1 MNISNTDISPIKIL
15 SILYVLLMSNI
26 LFTKINKH
34 LIEYLQSNVLA
45 KHILGFITIIVLITL
60 VYKNVDYRELLF
72 YSIITY
78 ILFVLSTKSTYQIN
92 IIILGLLFILYIYN
106 YFTDDKIK
114 NFNLSQINVVDKNN
128 LISKLKIKKNH
139 GLILFAGAVIIGSLL
154 YDSKKYEQYK
164 NNYSLLVFVS

>member
-34 LIEYLQSNVLA
+34 LIEYIQSNVLA

-60 VYKNVDYRELLF
+60 VYKNIDYRELLF

-78 ILFVLSTKSTYQIN
+78 ILFILSTKCIYQVN

-106 YFTDDKIK
+106 YFTNDKIK
-114 NFNLSQINVVDKNN
+114 NLNTSQINITDKNK
-128 LISKLKIKKNH
+128 LISKLKINKNH
-139 GLILFAGAVIIGSLL
+139 GLLLFAGAVIIGSLL

>member
-139 GLILFAGAVIIGSLL
+139 GLILFAGAVIFGSLL

>member
-114 NFNLSQINVVDKNN
+114 NLNSSQINIVDKNN